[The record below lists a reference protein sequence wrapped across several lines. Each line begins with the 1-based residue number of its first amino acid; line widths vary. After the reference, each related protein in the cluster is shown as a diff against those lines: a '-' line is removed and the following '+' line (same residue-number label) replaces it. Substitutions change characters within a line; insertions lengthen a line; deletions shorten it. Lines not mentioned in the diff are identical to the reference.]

1 MIVIRPTLTEI
12 AKELG
17 IAVSTVSRALNRKEG
32 VSEELREKVLNKALK
47 MGYIDEIPNIV
58 QQSQNII
65 GVIVPNIQNPF
76 FLTFLKGIETVL
88 FRMNH
93 TFIVCN
99 TDENIVKERVYLKW
113 LLESKV
119 KGVIAAPAF
128 SISDETNISLYKK
141 INQYIPVVLYDREF
155 YESNNFDSVIVDNQV
170 AIIDGVRHL
179 KEKGHKRIGILLS
192 KRGNYCIEERY
203 KGFKKALRYFNLN
216 TKKKWILEN
225 LYPSTT
231 AEKSLNNFF
240 DLENKPTAV
249 IATNHDIS
257 YSFLRM
263 AKKHNIRIPDDISLL
278 GFSEV
283 PENEI
288 VNPPLTVIK
297 QPILEIGNIAATAM
311 LTRVEN
317 KNKEASKIV
326 LKATIV
332 ERESVINLK

>member
-1 MIVIRPTLTEI
+1 MIFIKPTLSEI

-17 IAVSTVSRALNRKEG
+17 IAVSTVSRALNKKEG
-32 VSEELREKVLNKALK
+32 VSEDLRKKVLNKALK
-47 MGYIDEIPNIV
+47 MGYIDEIPKVI

-65 GVIVPNIQNPF
+65 GVIIPNIQNPF
-76 FLTFLKGIETVL
+76 FLTFLKGIETIL

-99 TDENIVKERVYLKW
+99 TDEDVVKERVYLKW

-119 KGVIAAPAF
+119 KGVIAAPSF
-128 SISDETNISLYKK
+128 SLTGETNINLFKK
-141 INQYIPVVLYDREF
+141 INQFIPVVLYDREF
-155 YESNNFDSVIVDNQV
+155 YESTEFDSVIVDNQAAIV
-170 AIIDGVRHL
+170 AGVRHL
-179 KEKGHKRIGILLS
+179 HEKGHKRIGILLS

-203 KGFKKALRYFNLN
+203 KGFNKALRYFGL
-216 TKKKWILEN
+216 KSYKKWILEN
-225 LYPSTT
+225 LYPSGT
-231 AEKSLNNFF
+231 AEKSLNNLFE
-240 DLENKPTAV
+240 LENKPTAV

-257 YSFLRM
+257 YSFLRI
-263 AKKHNIRIPDDISLL
+263 AKKYNIRIPDDISLL

-288 VNPPLTVIK
+288 VNPPLTVIR

-311 LTRVEN
+311 LTRIEN
-317 KNKEASKIV
+317 QHKEVSKIV

-332 ERESVINLK
+332 ERESVKNLI